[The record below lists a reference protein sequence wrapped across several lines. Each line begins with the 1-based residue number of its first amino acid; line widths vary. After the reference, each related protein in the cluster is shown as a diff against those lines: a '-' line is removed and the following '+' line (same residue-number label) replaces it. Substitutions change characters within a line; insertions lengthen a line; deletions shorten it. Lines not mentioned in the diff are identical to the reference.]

1 MLPASDG
8 GPAVV
13 QGVLLA
19 GGGGSVAQS
28 ADEADASPSF
38 RNTATVQCQRPP
50 EEASNGL
57 FQLLQDAECR
67 DLESDS
73 DDEIFH
79 DCNLSSESDKDE
91 RLHRMRVCA
100 G

>member
-1 MLPASDG
+1 MAQLFKPVCCLLEAAARLRKALTRLT
-8 GPAVV
+8 PV
-13 QGVLLA
+13 QV
-19 GGGGSVAQS
+19 S
-28 ADEADASPSF
+28 
-38 RNTATVQCQRPP
+38 TATVGSLGQRPP

-57 FQLLQDAECR
+57 FQLLQETECR
-67 DLESDS
+67 DLPESDS
-73 DDEIFH
+73 ADDEIFH